1 MSTHPKKEKINTLPS
16 QIFMKIGR
24 LRDYGIRMNFSLKFL
39 KYVDRV
45 KSYGRV
51 KFRVKVEPRCHL
63 NAHISKT
70 IQPRDFILGSNC
82 SYFNELFKY
91 TFTLSGGSSVPM
103 MKASQNF

>member
-1 MSTHPKKEKINTLPS
+1 MSTQPKVNTLPS
-16 QIFMKIGR
+16 QILLKIGR
-24 LRDYGIRMNFSLKFL
+24 LRNYVAKVKISLRFL
-39 KYVDRV
+39 KYLTRV